1 MWAQWRYDNG
11 VHGVMATGE
20 GASLTDA
27 AFVLR
32 GTDGT
37 IRIDAEDGPMLE
49 LSQDGTREAIDVGEE
64 NMHWAP
70 SDSDSDSDQDRF
82 GSPFQDRSIADAVDA
97 LRTGEESQ
105 LSGHNGLKTAEII
118 FGGYESVRRR
128 ARVDFP
134 LETDDNP
141 LEAMVESGALS
152 PTAPESPDESTD

>member
-1 MWAQWRYDNG
+1 MWAQWHYDNG

-20 GASLTDA
+20 GATLTDA

-37 IRIDAEDGPMLE
+37 IRIDVEDGPMLE
-49 LSQDGTREAIDVGEE
+49 LSQGGTREAIDVGEE

-70 SDSDSDSDQDRF
+70 SDSDSDGDRF

-97 LRTGEESQ
+97 LRTGTRSQ

-134 LETDDNP
+134 LEIDDNP
-141 LEAMVESGALS
+141 LEEMVESGALT
-152 PTAPESPDESTD
+152 PTAPESSD